1 MSRRASP
8 RAPAGTGPA
17 GRRLW
22 RATLDGYVL
31 TEHELVLLQ
40 QATRVID
47 HLDQLDA
54 QLTANGLLVAGRA
67 GELKVHPALAEARQ
81 QRLVLAKLLSALR
94 LPVEDSPSARS
105 QRRGI
110 RGVYST
116 GVVS

>member
-1 MSRRASP
+1 MTKKIP
-8 RAPAGTGPA
+8 APPPGAGAA

-22 RATLDGYVL
+22 RSILAAYTLTEVEEVLLRQAVAAADHVAELDAVL
-31 TEHELVLLQ
+31 TAE
-40 QATRVID
+40 
-47 HLDQLDA
+47 
-54 QLTANGLLVAGRA
+54 GLVAARDGVVRM
-67 GELKVHPALAEARQ
+67 HPALAEVRQ
-81 QRLVLAKLLSALR
+81 QRLVLARLLSALR

>member
-1 MSRRASP
+1 MSPSASP

-22 RATLDGYVL
+22 RATLDGYLL

-94 LPVEDSPSARS
+94 LPVEATSTRS
-105 QRRGI
+105 QHRGI
-110 RGVYST
+110 RGVYT
-116 GVVS
+116 PRVVS